1 MRATILSL
9 NEAKPKVVQQLIKRK
24 RFVSLQELG
33 RGCRAMCE
41 SLYQIVLYQSDL
53 ILLFT
58 PKFSQSISTPHHK
71 CGVYQPL

>member
-1 MRATILSL
+1 MRATIPSL
-9 NEAKPKVVQQLIKRK
+9 NEAKPKVVQQIKKRK
-24 RFVSLQELG
+24 RFASLQVLS
-33 RGCRAMCE
+33 RGSRIMCE